1 MRRKIS
7 FAIGITVVAV
17 VAGALWLAPAGAAQS
32 VTVVE
37 HAFTDK
43 VIDTGKPGDSSG
55 DLLTFHNQIF
65 DSTDTNKV
73 GTDQGLCIREAPHKG
88 TWECMWTTT
97 LSDGQITVEGPFS
110 DTTDTVVAITG
121 GTGVYATAAG
131 SMDLHCYPAS
141 DGSGRCQ
148 FTFNLVP

>member
-1 MRRKIS
+1 VKI
-7 FAIGITVVAV
+7 
-17 VAGALWLAPAGAAQS
+17 
-32 VTVVE
+32 VE

-65 DSTDTNKV
+65 DATDTNKV
-73 GTDQGLCIREAPHKG
+73 GTDQGSCVREASHKG

-110 DTTDTVVAITG
+110 DTSDTVVAITG
-121 GTGVYATAAG
+121 GTGVSSTASG
-131 SMDLHCYPAS
+131 SMDLHCYPANN
-141 DGSGRCQ
+141 GSGRCD